1 MVDEEFIEAAVF
13 SEDEGIIETRDQ
25 KNVMHFEGHQ
35 VFEAFK
41 ALFGIHDDDGL
52 VRAAHAHGEYPS
64 PVRGSNRIIGW
75 RAGHPARPRTAASD
89 LDPFDFAHGRL
100 ARRPSLHYT
109 VLHQPLVPHPIGNL
123 DEPATVATADAV
135 ARR

>member
-41 ALFGIHDDDGL
+41 ALFGVHDDDGL
-52 VRAAHAHGEYPS
+52 VRAAHAHGGYPS
-64 PVRGSNRIIGW
+64 PVRRMTRWS
-75 RAGHPARPRTAASD
+75 AGRPARPPRVG
-89 LDPFDFAHGRL
+89 PFDFAHAPKATL
-100 ARRPSLHYT
+100 P
-109 VLHQPLVPHPIGNL
+109 PPHSVTP
-123 DEPATVATADAV
+123 P
-135 ARR
+135 